1 MKDLGKSQQ
10 AVYSFICEYIR
21 QKSFPPTVREICA
34 AVGLKSTSTVHM
46 HLKSLEE
53 KGYITLDPAKQ
64 RTIAL
69 VKSSATVP
77 NDNIR
82 NIPHIGTVAAGAPIY
97 AFDNVQERF
106 PLPAGFVHGA
116 AEDELF
122 ILDVKGDS
130 MIEAGI
136 CSGDMLVVA
145 KDIHVE
151 NGDVVVARVQG
162 DTATVKRVYF
172 EKEQIRLQPE
182 NSQMEPIYASYSD
195 VEIVGK
201 VVSLLR
207 RY

>member
-10 AVYSFICEYIR
+10 AVYSFICDYIR
-21 QKSFPPTVREICA
+21 QRSFPPTVREICA

-46 HLKSLEE
+46 HLKSLEK

-69 VKSSATVP
+69 VNHPAADAYDV
-77 NDNIR
+77 R
-82 NIPHIGTVAAGAPIY
+82 NVPHIGTVAAGEPIY
-97 AFDNVQERF
+97 AYDNVQERF

-116 AEDELF
+116 AEDDLF

-136 CSGDMLVVA
+136 HSGDMLVVA
-145 KDIHVE
+145 RDIHVE

-162 DTATVKRVYF
+162 DTATVKRIYF
-172 EKEQIRLQPE
+172 EKERIRLQPE
-182 NSQMEPIYASYSD
+182 NSRMEPIYASYSD

-201 VVSLLR
+201 VLSLMR
-207 RY
+207 KY

>member
-1 MKDLGKSQQ
+1 MKNLGKSQQ
-10 AVYSFICEYIR
+10 AVYSFICEHIR

-53 KGYITLDPAKQ
+53 KGYITFDPAKQ

-69 VKSSATVP
+69 IKSAVP
-77 NDNIR
+77 SDLR
-82 NIPHIGTVAAGAPIY
+82 NIAHIGTVAAGEPIY
-97 AFDNVQERF
+97 AFDNIQERF
-106 PLPAGFVHGA
+106 PLPVGFVHGA
-116 AEDELF
+116 AEEDLF

-130 MIEAGI
+130 MIDAGI
-136 CSGDMLVVA
+136 HSGDMLVVA

-151 NGDVVVARVQG
+151 NGDVVIARIHG

-172 EKEQIRLQPE
+172 EKEQIRLQPD
-182 NSQMEPIYASYSD
+182 NSQMEPIFASYSD

>member
-10 AVYSFICEYIR
+10 AVYSFICDYIR

-53 KGYITLDPAKQ
+53 KGYITLDPTKQ

-69 VKSSATVP
+69 VKGSTASS
-77 NDNIR
+77 DLR
-82 NIPHIGTVAAGAPIY
+82 NVPHIGTVAAGEPIY
-97 AFDNVQERF
+97 AFDNIQDRF
-106 PLPAGFVHGA
+106 PLPADFVHGT
-116 AEDELF
+116 AEDGLF

-130 MIEAGI
+130 MIDAGI
-136 CSGDMLVVA
+136 RSGDMLVVA
-145 KDIHVE
+145 KDIHAE

-162 DTATVKRVYF
+162 DTATVKSVYF
-172 EKEQIRLQPE
+172 EKEQIWLQPE
-182 NSQMEPIYASYSD
+182 NSRMKPIFANYSD
-195 VEIVGK
+195 VEILGK

-207 RY
+207 KY